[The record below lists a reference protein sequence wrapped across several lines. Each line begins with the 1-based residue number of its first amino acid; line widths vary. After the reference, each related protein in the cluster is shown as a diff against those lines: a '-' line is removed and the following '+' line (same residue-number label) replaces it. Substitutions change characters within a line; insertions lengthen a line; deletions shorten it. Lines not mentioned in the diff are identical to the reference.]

1 MKHELPGRVAGDCSA
16 PLLHDQLIAPPP
28 AGVEGRTTPV
38 PAGYSDAE
46 REFTRALARYVDG
59 AFIEAARSFLVAAQR
74 LELGGGYAEVFRR
87 DRVLAYENAAIAYQQ
102 ANADDEARQELA
114 HRARRDPACAAD
126 LERIAHDL
134 HARDCTPAE

>member
-1 MKHELPGRVAGDCSA
+1 MESELPDRVVGDCSA

-28 AGVEGRTTPV
+28 ASVESRTTPV
-38 PAGYSDAE
+38 PTGYSDAE
-46 REFTRALARYVDG
+46 REFAGALALYADR
-59 AFIEAARSFLVAAQR
+59 AFIEAARSFLVAARR

-102 ANADDEARQELA
+102 ANAVDEGRQELA
-114 HRARRDPACAAD
+114 QRARRDPACAAD

-134 HARDCTPAE
+134 HARDCRPAE